1 MKRIFTI
8 AATFI
13 VMATLPAFTACS
25 PDETIPAPGNQTPAP
40 TPEPNPN
47 PDPSTGN
54 RLHVVI
60 GEASFTATLSDNA
73 AARAFS
79 ALLPMTVRMGEL
91 NGNEKYYYLPDRLP
105 ASASSP
111 GSIQTGDLMLYGS
124 DCLVLFYKTFPTSY
138 NYTRLGRLDSASGLE
153 AALGRGDVT
162 VSFGLEE

>member
-13 VMATLPAFTACS
+13 VMAILPAFTACS

-40 TPEPNPN
+40 TPELNPN

-111 GSIQTGDLMLYGS
+111 GSIQTGDLMLYGP
-124 DCLVLFYKTFPTSY
+124 DCLVLFYKTFPTAYS
-138 NYTRLGRLDSASGLE
+138 YTRLGRLDSASGLE